1 MRAIVVVLG
10 INNDMFDK
18 AWFPDSGATNHFTN
32 DFNNLNIGTKYQ
44 SNNKWNMGN
53 GAGLDILHIGQ
64 STFSL
69 PISSHPLIL
78 RNLLH
83 VPHITKNLISVSE
96 FHVPHMTKNLISL
109 SQFARENQVYFEFHP
124 SVCFVK
130 DLEMGQILL
139 QGMLR
144 NGLYQFNLSCSKYQL
159 SSPVT
164 TSVYPNSIPTI
175 TIPICSIATSAVSSS
190 GSFQSS
196 CNSQHQNNFALWH
209 QRLGHSDAKV
219 VKLVLSHCNEV
230 CSSNDKSLFCV
241 AYHLGKSCKLPFP
254 ISGTQYTRSLQLVH
268 FDLWGPSPSI
278 STITFRYYVT
288 FIDAYSGFIWIYF
301 LKNKFKVFHV
311 FQHFK
316 TQAELHLNC
325 RLKTLSTDWGGE
337 CHSLR
342 TLLQNSNII
351 HQLSCPHTL
360 EQNGVAECKRRHIV
374 E

>member
-10 INNDMFDK
+10 INNDMSDK
-18 AWFPDSGATNHFTN
+18 AWFPDFGATNHFTN

-44 SNNKWNMGN
+44 GNKKRNMGN

-78 RNLLH
+78 RSLLH

-164 TSVYPNSIPTI
+164 TSVSPNSIPTI

-190 GSFQSS
+190 GCFQSS
-196 CNSQHQNNFALWH
+196 CNSQVTTSKQFCFVASKTGSFGC
-209 QRLGHSDAKV
+209 QGCKTCS
-219 VKLVLSHCNEV
+219 LS
-230 CSSNDKSLFCV
+230 L
-241 AYHLGKSCKLPFP
+241 
-254 ISGTQYTRSLQLVH
+254 
-268 FDLWGPSPSI
+268 
-278 STITFRYYVT
+278 
-288 FIDAYSGFIWIYF
+288 
-301 LKNKFKVFHV
+301 
-311 FQHFK
+311 
-316 TQAELHLNC
+316 
-325 RLKTLSTDWGGE
+325 
-337 CHSLR
+337 
-342 TLLQNSNII
+342 
-351 HQLSCPHTL
+351 
-360 EQNGVAECKRRHIV
+360 
-374 E
+374 